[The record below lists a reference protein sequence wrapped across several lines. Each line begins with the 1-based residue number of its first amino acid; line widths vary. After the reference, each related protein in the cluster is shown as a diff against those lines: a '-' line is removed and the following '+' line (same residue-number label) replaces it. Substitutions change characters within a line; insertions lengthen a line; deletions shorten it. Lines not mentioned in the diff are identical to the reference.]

1 MVLAVL
7 ELRCGIGFGPSDV
20 YLNVAGGLRISEPAA
35 DLAVAAALVSAR
47 QDIALP
53 RDAVIFGEVS
63 LSGALRP
70 AAQAEAR
77 LREAAK
83 LGFASALVP
92 ARTALP
98 TAPGID
104 IDPVADLNAFMDK
117 CFGPIDR

>member
-1 MVLAVL
+1 MARLFGTDGVRGRANVDLTAELAL
-7 ELRCGIGFGPSDV
+7 
-20 YLNVAGGLRISEPAA
+20 

-53 RDAVIFGEVS
+53 RDAVIVGEVS

-83 LGFASALVP
+83 LGFGSALVP
-92 ARTALP
+92 ARTILP
-98 TAPGID
+98 ATPGIG
-104 IDPVADLNAFMDK
+104 IDPVADLAAFMDK